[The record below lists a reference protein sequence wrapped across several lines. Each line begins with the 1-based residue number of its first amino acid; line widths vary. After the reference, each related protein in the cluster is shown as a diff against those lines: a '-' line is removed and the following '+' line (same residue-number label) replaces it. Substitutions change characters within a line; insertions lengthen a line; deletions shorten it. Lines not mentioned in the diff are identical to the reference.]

1 MREGDARHASRP
13 RAACPLSCSSYITHY
28 RPASRTASIK
38 HGSNRWPLLTFH
50 TPLTHVPRSPRGSG
64 WLFHHHRSSSS
75 MLSSSLSSP
84 LASPCAGT
92 RLRSSSCW
100 KRRAPMLPGITM
112 RPGTPLLFRPVDVPG
127 GVGLATGLLSEPLH
141 ETPPLAPLE
150 PTQGANST
158 PLPRPA
164 TSELPLP
171 AILALGPMPL
181 PLPPRHPP
189 LISASAASAS
199 AAACRYE
206 VP

>member
-1 MREGDARHASRP
+1 
-13 RAACPLSCSSYITHY
+13 
-28 RPASRTASIK
+28 
-38 HGSNRWPLLTFH
+38 
-50 TPLTHVPRSPRGSG
+50 
-64 WLFHHHRSSSS
+64 
-75 MLSSSLSSP
+75 
-84 LASPCAGT
+84 
-92 RLRSSSCW
+92 
-100 KRRAPMLPGITM
+100 MLPGITM

-189 LISASAASAS
+189 HLSLSSLSLSRSVSVRGAMRTSTLLD
-199 AAACRYE
+199 CLHPLR
-206 VP
+206 